1 MQEIDNGLRDISQI
15 RSMME
20 SATKFLS
27 LSSLSGIS
35 AGLIALAGAW
45 IAEWILENGGEST
58 LQWMVLLALAV
69 LFLAVGTSLVFSRR
83 MAKKKGLPFWNA
95 TARKLVLAMMIPL
108 SAGGAFCI
116 VLLAHGLYAL
126 IPGTMLLFY
135 GLALVNG
142 STFTLGEVRYLGL
155 LEILLGVAAGFWAEH
170 GLELWAVGFGVLHII
185 YGTVMYFRY
194 ERKTTTQT
202 AE

>member
-1 MQEIDNGLRDISQI
+1 MQDIDNGLRDISQI

-20 SATKFLS
+20 TATKFLS

-45 IAEWILENGGEST
+45 IAEEILSSGGEST
-58 LQWMVLLALAV
+58 VQWLVLLALAV
-69 LFLAVGTSLVFSRR
+69 LLLAVGTSLAFSRR

-116 VLLAHGLYAL
+116 VLLAHGLYVL

-155 LEILLGVAAGFWAEH
+155 LEILLGVAAGFWIEH
-170 GLELWAVGFGVLHII
+170 GLTLWAIGFGLLHIV
-185 YGTVMYFRY
+185 YGIVMYFKY
-194 ERKTTTQT
+194 ERETTTRT
-202 AE
+202 AG